1 MIDKEYL
8 NSLNEEDLAGHI
20 GSLTDALTAA
30 EDMCEQCRWRGERVP
45 TDYETIVED
54 TRSSLQLAQEEW
66 KQRMEAKWTN
76 GIR

>member
-8 NSLNEEDLAGHI
+8 NSLNEEDLAGYI
-20 GSLTDALTAA
+20 NRQSDALHGA
-30 EDMCEQCRWRGERVP
+30 EEICEHHRRLGGIVP
-45 TDYETIVED
+45 VDYETIVED
-54 TRSSLQLAQEEW
+54 TRSSLRLAQEEW